1 MYEHVNL
8 LKSVALNML
17 VQWASLY
24 YTVQYSTVQYSTVQY
39 TVQYIPVSLLRS
51 VVVLVV
57 VPGAREAEA
66 SLVCVK
72 TLIYLREILL
82 ILREKKSL
90 SSNIEL

>member
-8 LKSVALNML
+8 LKSVALRML

-24 YTVQYSTVQYSTVQY
+24 YTVQYSTVK
-39 TVQYIPVSLLRS
+39 YIPVSLLRS
-51 VVVLVV
+51 VAVLFVVL
-57 VPGAREAEA
+57 GAREAEA

-82 ILREKKSL
+82 ILRENKSL
-90 SSNIEL
+90 SSNILL